1 MRIRAGVVGL
11 FVALTSIVTAC
22 QPANPTSSAVQPT
35 RSPVAQRPTP
45 TPVPTPTPP
54 AALAVEKVGAV
65 ATPSGFTA
73 FAVINNPSGQFALAV
88 NVQIVALGPGGT
100 VLNRRSGTIPR
111 IGPGQREAMAL
122 AFPVGRTLPT
132 QFSGSVAGVRWSAD
146 APADVAE
153 VVKTSFLQDARTPSV
168 QVHLVNSGQ
177 RAARVAVTAVCWDAA
192 GNIRGGG
199 SRTVLVGPDLRG
211 HDVVIDVAISAVPAS
226 CEAYGISS

>member
-11 FVALTSIVTAC
+11 FVAVTSMVTAC
-22 QPANPTSSAVQPT
+22 QPANPTPSAVRPA

-54 AALAVEKVGAV
+54 PALAVEKVGAV

-73 FAVINNPSGQFALAV
+73 FAVVNNPSGQFALAV
-88 NVQIVALGPGGT
+88 NVQIVALGAGGK
-100 VLNRRSGTIPR
+100 VLNRRSGTIAR
-111 IGPGQREAMAL
+111 IGPGQREAVAL

-132 QFSGSVAGVRWSAD
+132 QFSGSVASVRWSAD
-146 APADVAE
+146 APAEVAE
-153 VVKTSFLQDARTPSV
+153 VAKTSFLQDARTPSV
-168 QVHLVNSGQ
+168 QVHLINSGQ
-177 RAARVAVTAVCWDAA
+177 SAARVAVTAVCWDGA

-199 SRTVLVGPDLRG
+199 SRTVMVGPDAGG
-211 HDVVIDVAISAVPAS
+211 HDVLIDVAISAVPAG